1 MTMPDAHL
9 TTRNPR
15 KGLKELL
22 FGAKREAA
30 VPPDLR
36 VYVVGDIHGCAALLD
51 RLLQMIVADASTG
64 PERRLLIYVG
74 DYVDRGPDS
83 RTVIESVLNP
93 PAGFATRCLRGNHEQ
108 ALLDFLSDPLT
119 YRVWKNYGAQE
130 TLLSYGVR
138 PPLFDDTQAITA
150 ARDEFAAKL
159 PASHRRF
166 FEELALSTEIGDY
179 FVAHAGVR
187 PGVALGAQS
196 AEDLLWI
203 RDDFLFSG
211 SDFGKVVVH
220 GHTPTHGVVR
230 RKNRIGIDTGAY
242 ATGRLTA
249 LVLERET
256 VKLLQ
261 T

>member
-1 MTMPDAHL
+1 MTDTLPHP
-9 TTRNPR
+9 RRSPR

-22 FGAKREAA
+22 FGTKREAPA
-30 VPPDLR
+30 VPPGQR
-36 VYVVGDIHGCAALLD
+36 VYIVGDIHGCAALLD
-51 RLLQMIVADASTG
+51 RLLEMVVADASNG
-64 PERRLLIYVG
+64 PATRLLIYVG

-83 RTVIESVLNP
+83 RGVVETVLNSP
-93 PAGFATRCLRGNHEQ
+93 QGFETRALRGNHEQ
-108 ALLDFLSDPLT
+108 ALLDFLVDPLT
-119 YRVWKNYGAQE
+119 YRIWKNYGAQE

-138 PPLFDDTQAITA
+138 PPLFDDVKAITD
-150 ARDEFAAKL
+150 ARDAFASKL
-159 PASHRRF
+159 PERHRGF
-166 FEELALSTEIGDY
+166 FEELALSTEVGDY
-179 FVAHAGVR
+179 FVAHAGAR

-203 RDDFLFSG
+203 REDFLFSG

-220 GHTPTHGVVR
+220 GHTPTEAVVR

-249 LVLERET
+249 LVLEGES